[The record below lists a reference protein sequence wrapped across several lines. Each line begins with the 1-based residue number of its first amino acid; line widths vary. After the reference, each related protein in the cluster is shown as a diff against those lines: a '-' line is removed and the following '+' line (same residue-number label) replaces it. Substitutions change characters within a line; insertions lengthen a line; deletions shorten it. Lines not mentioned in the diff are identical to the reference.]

1 MTDQNLD
8 KIADGLV
15 VSIHY
20 TLTLDNGEEVDSS
33 AGREPLEY
41 IHGQQGIVPG
51 LEREL
56 AGCHVGQKLEV
67 KVTPEDGYGP
77 RVAEARQDV
86 PIDQMPEGVQ
96 PGMQLQAE
104 APTGEVMIVH
114 VAEVTA
120 EKVVVDLNHPLAGET
135 LNFAVEVLSVRA
147 ATPEELDHGHAHG
160 PGGHDH

>member
-8 KIADGLV
+8 QIADGHV
-15 VSIHY
+15 VAIHY

-33 AGREPLEY
+33 VGREPLEY
-41 IHGQQGIVPG
+41 LHGQQGIVPG

-56 AGCHVGQKLEV
+56 TGCKVGQKLEV
-67 KVTPEDGYGP
+67 KVTPEEGYGP
-77 RVAEARQDV
+77 RVDEARQEV

-104 APTGEVMIVH
+104 APTGEIMIVH
-114 VAEVTA
+114 VAEVDE
-120 EKVVVDLNHPLAGET
+120 EKVIIDLNHPLAGET
-135 LNFAVEVLSVRA
+135 LNFAVEVVSMRA
-147 ATPEELDHGHAHG
+147 ATAEELDHGHAHG